1 MIFTGAYVAMVT
13 PFANGTID
21 DAALRRHTDFLIDN
35 GIDGLVP
42 CGTTG
47 ETATLSDEERVRVV
61 HTVVNQAKGRVPV
74 IAGAGSNATAHAV
87 HLSQKMKVAGAT
99 ALLHV
104 TPYYNKPTQEGL
116 FRHFSAVATATD
128 LPIIVYNVPG
138 RTSVD
143 MQAETILRLAQS
155 CPTIIGDKE
164 CMGPERV
171 KTLRAG
177 AAPNFSIFSGED
189 SQSVYLYH
197 LGANGTI
204 SVTGNVVPQLVAG
217 AWDAATAG
225 DWKTAESIQEKLQ
238 PLNQVLFIE
247 TNPIPVKTAL
257 ALMGHMREEFRLPLC
272 EMGATTRTQLQKTLH
287 HYNLC

>member
-1 MIFTGAYVAMVT
+1 MTLQGAYVAMVT
-13 PFANGTID
+13 PFANGAID
-21 DAALRRHTDFLIDN
+21 DAALRRHTDFLIEN

-47 ETATLSDEERVRVV
+47 ETATLSDDERAQVVRIVV
-61 HTVVNQAKGRVPV
+61 DQCKGRVPV
-74 IAGAGSNATAHAV
+74 VAGAGSNATAHAV
-87 HLSQKMKVAGAT
+87 RLSQKMKEAGAT

-116 FRHFSAVATATD
+116 FRHFSAIASATD

-143 MQAETILRLAQS
+143 MQAETILRLAKS

-171 KTLRAG
+171 KTLRTG
-177 AAPNFSIFSGED
+177 AAKNFSIFSGED
-189 SQSVYLYH
+189 AQNVELYR

-204 SVTGNVVPQLVAG
+204 SVAGNVAPQLVAA
-217 AWDAATAG
+217 AWDAAAKG
-225 DWKTAESIQEKLQ
+225 DWNTAESIQEKLQ

-257 ALMGHMREEFRLPLC
+257 AMMGRACEEFRLPLC
-272 EMGATTRTQLQKTLH
+272 EMGAATRAQLQKTLNQYH
-287 HYNLC
+287 LC